1 LPGLAYISH
10 FSAHEAVRW
19 DFGRSFD
26 IVRAVSIDLGRRLIA
41 AGIVPP
47 EEVEAALF
55 LSTVRGVP
63 FARVLLDRGA
73 LSERALEEELERLG
87 GLGLR
92 QVVGASDLVARLPKA
107 MCRRLAALPTKVD
120 PLTGIV
126 DVAAADPLDP
136 HIPAEFGF
144 HLGVPIRVLR
154 APIAAIEE
162 ALRRLE
168 LDEQQAPRGRS
179 RRVTPPFPHGAP
191 QSSVPPP
198 PTDETPILLVRRRP
212 TSASEAAEAED
223 EVEEAPEA
231 PVPLHQPR
239 AGRGA
244 RVALL
249 PNEPPAVSF
258 PSQPPPAGDEPSSL
272 PGLAITP
279 MPGQALAIVNE
290 AGEAEEASAA
300 GQGIGRTPTP
310 PYGTPILMPPPNEL
324 PPPEP
329 FVERPSMKR
338 TARPPILAD
347 FKPPSANTAPLE
359 RALSPAPLPVIAPA
373 EDDEA
378 PSATP
383 TPTPEPPEPAPP
395 SPRVIRAPDGG
406 AVLEA
411 LAKVKNRDEV
421 VRLALRG
428 LRLIGKRL
436 AIFAVKRDGF
446 HGWACNVE
454 LGDPD
459 AFRRVIIPMESPS
472 VLATAT
478 ATSFY
483 LGPIPATPAHGS
495 LLAVMETSSPDVAVL
510 AVRVAGR
517 PALVLLADE
526 MQDTLTGT
534 RFMDELGRAVGDALS
549 RLLASRP

>member
-1 LPGLAYISH
+1 M
-10 FSAHEAVRW
+10 
-19 DFGRSFD
+19 
-26 IVRAVSIDLGRRLIA
+26 SIDLGRRLIS
-41 AGIVPP
+41 AGVVPP

-73 LSERALEEELERLG
+73 VSERALEEELERVG

-107 MCRRLAALPTKVD
+107 MCRRLAALPTRVD
-120 PLTGIV
+120 ALTGIV

-136 HIPAEFGF
+136 HVPAEFGF

-154 APIAAIEE
+154 ASIAAIEE

-198 PTDETPILLVRRRP
+198 PTDETPILLTRRRAISP
-212 TSASEAAEAED
+212 PAPDADE
-223 EVEEAPEA
+223 EVEEVEERDSEPIS
-231 PVPLHQPR
+231 LHQPR
-239 AGRGA
+239 TPRSA

-249 PNEPPAVSF
+249 PAELPAVSF
-258 PSQPPPAGDEPSSL
+258 PSQPPPGDEPSSL

-279 MPGQALAIVNE
+279 ALAR
-290 AGEAEEASAA
+290 AGLSLALVDEVASPKAPAERA
-300 GQGIGRTPTP
+300 PTP
-310 PYGTPILMPPPNEL
+310 PYGTPILMPPPNDT
-324 PPPEP
+324 PPPAEP
-329 FVERPSMKR
+329 FSERPSMKR
-338 TARPPILAD
+338 TARPPIFADLA
-347 FKPPSANTAPLE
+347 PPVEKAAPLE
-359 RALSPAPLPVIAPA
+359 RALAPAPLPALPPA
-373 EDDEA
+373 DDALAEA
-378 PSATP
+378 
-383 TPTPEPPEPAPP
+383 EPEPAPP
-395 SPRVIRAPDGG
+395 SPPRVRAPDGS

-428 LRLIGKRL
+428 LRLVGRRL
-436 AIFAVKRDGF
+436 GIFAVKRDGF

-459 AFRRVIIPMESPS
+459 LFRKLAVPVDLPS

-478 ATSFY
+478 ATSLY
-483 LGPIPATPAHGS
+483 LGPIPATPAHEG
-495 LLAVMETSSPDVAVL
+495 LLAVMEESSPDVAVL

-517 PALVLLADE
+517 PALILLADDLD
-526 MQDTLTGT
+526 DTLTGT
-534 RFMDELGRAVGDALS
+534 RFMDELGRAIGDALS
-549 RLLASRP
+549 RLLASRA